1 MNDYKILMSKVA
13 TRGELSEDC
22 CSGVSEVLIELKN
35 NQKFFF
41 DYDFDIKE
49 DRMNIYISQK
59 SIFDSLF
66 KQSLDQSTKKDA
78 CVILIYGNDQP
89 FNIPEYFQ
97 ESDIGIIPDILKMLT
112 ALLVSPYIAKG
123 IYEEMFDKRH
133 NHNTQ
138 LKSVTELFA
147 EIKKG
152 LQK

>member
-1 MNDYKILMSKVA
+1 
-13 TRGELSEDC
+13 
-22 CSGVSEVLIELKN
+22 
-35 NQKFFF
+35 
-41 DYDFDIKE
+41 
-49 DRMNIYISQK
+49 
-59 SIFDSLF
+59 
-66 KQSLDQSTKKDA
+66 
-78 CVILIYGNDQP
+78 
-89 FNIPEYFQ
+89 
-97 ESDIGIIPDILKMLT
+97 MLT

>member
-1 MNDYKILMSKVA
+1 MLITGKKRPFRFVLKQEKPLNRDKK
-13 TRGELSEDC
+13 
-22 CSGVSEVLIELKN
+22 GV
-35 NQKFFF
+35 FH
-41 DYDFDIKE
+41 IK
-49 DRMNIYISQK
+49 
-59 SIFDSLF
+59 
-66 KQSLDQSTKKDA
+66 T
-78 CVILIYGNDQP
+78 V
-89 FNIPEYFQ
+89 